1 VKTSYLPH
9 LAGRVFGVPLLIQP
23 QKLSVILQAIGPRV
37 GIPDPVALE
46 EVIVPVAMPM
56 DDGLDGA
63 GPDKERDRKPYMVT
77 PDGIAVIGIS
87 GTLVKKASWLDT
99 ESGLQSYESIRSQFG
114 DAVADPR
121 IRGILLD
128 VDSPG
133 GEVGGLFD
141 LADEIFAARQE
152 KPVYAVANDEAFSA
166 AYALASSAEKLFVTR
181 TGGVGSVGVIAVH
194 LDQSGFDE
202 KVGRKFTAVY
212 AGARKNDFSTHQ
224 PLTDDARA
232 TLQTEIDWLYE
243 IFVGAVGRNRD
254 LKAALVRNTE
264 AGLFYG
270 EKALSAGLADRVGTF
285 DQAVAA
291 VVEAAKARRQSRVA
305 ASAGTQI
312 PQGEMTMDQEVT
324 KTADATAAPAPPV
337 PTETKSAEAPTPAA
351 APAAPTVDAAAI
363 EANLRAQYEEIA
375 ALCSLAGKPEFLPE
389 AISKKMTVPQVRDAL
404 LAAKAADSHR
414 TAVQTQ
420 THALPVGA
428 EAQLKGTAEQI
439 AAAKRIPFAQAYVEA
454 LNQNP
459 KLYEQYLAEQSAT
472 VKPS

>member
-1 VKTSYLPH
+1 MKTSYLPH

-23 QKLSVILQAIGPRV
+23 QKLSVILQAIGPRA
-37 GIPDPVALE
+37 GFPDPVALE
-46 EVIVPVAMPM
+46 EVIVPVAMPV
-56 DDGLDGA
+56 DDGQDDA
-63 GPDKERDRKPYMVT
+63 SPDEERDRKPYMVT
-77 PDGIAVIGIS
+77 PDGVAVIGIS
-87 GTLVKKASWLDT
+87 GTLVKKASWLDA

-141 LADEIFAARQE
+141 LADEVFAARQE
-152 KPVYAVANDEAFSA
+152 KPVYAIANDEAFSA
-166 AYALASSAEKLFVTR
+166 AYALASSAEKLLVTR

-232 TLQTEIDWLYE
+232 TLQTEIDRLYE

-270 EKALSAGLADRVGTF
+270 EKALASGLADRVGTF

-291 VVEAAKARRQSRVA
+291 VVEAAKARRQARVA

-312 PQGEMTMDQEVT
+312 PKGEMTMDQEVA

-337 PTETKSAEAPTPAA
+337 PTETKPAE
-351 APAAPTVDAAAI
+351 APAAPVADAAAI

-439 AAAKRIPFAQAYVEA
+439 AVAKHISFAQAYVEA
-454 LNQNP
+454 LTQNP
-459 KLYEQYLAEQSAT
+459 KLYEQYLAEKSAT